1 MNFINAP
8 RVSPSEQFKI
18 LLPISKPVKIP
29 LNVNRIFHYNKIEKK
44 MTGLKILGSS
54 RNFNI

>member
-44 MTGLKILGSS
+44 
-54 RNFNI
+54 

>member
-1 MNFINAP
+1 MNFTNAP

-29 LNVNRIFHYNKIEKK
+29 LNVNQVFHYNKIRKK
-44 MTGLKILGSS
+44 NDWTENSGFIQK
-54 RNFNI
+54 F